1 MKNWK
6 RRFAFLLCL
15 VLALSLGA
23 CSKNGEE
30 SDLEDGEIEV
40 SMDDEND
47 VLQLDDEVL
56 EKNGD
61 TLEARLPLLKE
72 DDWKADGDSYVYTT
86 NEGNIG
92 EYRITAKG
100 NDAYMEISFDYGSSD
115 DNKEMV
121 SFYQDDEDAVKAVTA
136 YWYMRATG
144 VLGIYEGNVN
154 YVFKVGDTTV
164 GEGTMTFDEAAAAC
178 EDYFQG

>member
-1 MKNWK
+1 MRNWK
-6 RRFAFLLCL
+6 RSLVLLLCL

-23 CSKNGEE
+23 CSKKGGDSE
-30 SDLEDGEIEV
+30 LEDGEIEV

-47 VLQLDDEVL
+47 VSQLDDEQL
-56 EKNGD
+56 EEAGD

-72 DDWKADGDSYVYTT
+72 DGWKAEGNKYVYTT
-86 NEGNIG
+86 NEDNTG
-92 EYRITAKG
+92 EYRIGAAG
-100 NDAYMEISFDYGSSD
+100 NDADLEITFDYGD

-121 SFYQDDEDAVKAVTA
+121 SFYKEDGEAVKAVTA

-144 VLGIYEGNVN
+144 VLGVYEGNVK
-154 YVFKVGDTTV
+154 YVFKVGDTVV
-164 GEGTMTFDEAAAAC
+164 GEGTMTFDEAADAC

>member
-23 CSKNGEE
+23 CSKNSGEAE
-30 SDLEDGEIEV
+30 LEDGEIEV

-72 DDWKADGDSYVYTT
+72 DDWKADGDKYVYTT
-86 NEGNIG
+86 NEGNTG
-92 EYRITAKG
+92 EYRIGAKG
-100 NDAYMEISFDYGSSD
+100 NDADLEITFDYGDS
-115 DNKEMV
+115 NQEMID
-121 SFYQDDEDAVKAVTA
+121 FYNEDAEAVQAVTA

-154 YVFKVGDTTV
+154 YVFKVGDKVV

-178 EDYFQG
+178 EEYFEG

>member
-23 CSKNGEE
+23 CSKNDEE
-30 SDLEDGEIEV
+30 SGLEDGEIEV

-72 DDWKADGDSYVYTT
+72 DGWKADGDKYVYTT
-86 NEGNIG
+86 NEGNTG
-92 EYRITAKG
+92 EYRIGATG
-100 NDAYMEISFDYGSSD
+100 NDADLEITFDYGDS
-115 DNKEMV
+115 NKEMID
-121 SFYQDDEDAVKAVTA
+121 FYKDDAEAVQAVTA

-144 VLGIYEGNVN
+144 ILGIYEGNVN
-154 YVFKVGDTTV
+154 YVFKVGDTV
-164 GEGTMTFDEAAAAC
+164 VEEGTMTFDDAAAAC
-178 EDYFQG
+178 EDYFEG